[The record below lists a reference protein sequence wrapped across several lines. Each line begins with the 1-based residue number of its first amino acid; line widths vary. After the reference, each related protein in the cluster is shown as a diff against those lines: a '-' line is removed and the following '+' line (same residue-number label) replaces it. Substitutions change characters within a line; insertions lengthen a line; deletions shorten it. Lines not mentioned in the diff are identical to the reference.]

1 MSKPRLKD
9 ETAAE
14 PLPGI
19 TGQDRIE
26 RLVSAIADVKRGGRI
41 SPRTIKLLKSG
52 TAKMAQKVIEEA
64 AELGIEA
71 VQGNRRNLVDES
83 VDLLYNLAVLWCDLG
98 VHPNEVWAEMDRR
111 ELMLGMAE
119 KLPKPGATD
128 ES

>member
-1 MSKPRLKD
+1 L
-9 ETAAE
+9 
-14 PLPGI
+14 
-19 TGQDRIE
+19 
-26 RLVSAIADVKRGGRI
+26 AIADVKRGGRI
-41 SPRTIKLLKSG
+41 SPRTIKLLKAG

-98 VHPNEVWAEMDRR
+98 VHPDEVWAEMDRR
-111 ELMLGMAE
+111 ELLLGMAE
-119 KLPKPGATD
+119 KLPKPGAAD